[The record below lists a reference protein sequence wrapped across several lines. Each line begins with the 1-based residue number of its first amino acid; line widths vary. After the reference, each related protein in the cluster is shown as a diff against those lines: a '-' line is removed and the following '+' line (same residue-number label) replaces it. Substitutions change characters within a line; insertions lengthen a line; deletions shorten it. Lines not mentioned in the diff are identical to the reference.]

1 MFTGYKTYIGV
12 AITVLGSVSALLG
25 WNVGDLAGLQDQ
37 VIALV
42 GAALAIYGR
51 FVAKPVAA

>member
-1 MFTGYKTYIGV
+1 MLAGYKTYIGI
-12 AITVLGSVSALLG
+12 ALTVLGSLSALFG
-25 WNVGDLAGLQDQ
+25 WEVGDLAGLQDQ

-51 FVAKPVAA
+51 FAVGK